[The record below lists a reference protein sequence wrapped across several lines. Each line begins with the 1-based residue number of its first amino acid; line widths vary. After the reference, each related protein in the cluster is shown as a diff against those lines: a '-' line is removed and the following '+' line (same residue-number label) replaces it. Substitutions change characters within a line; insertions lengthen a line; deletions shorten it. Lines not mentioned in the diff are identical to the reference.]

1 METLFTDLT
10 ISMSDFKKNPAKV
23 LREAGD
29 RPVAVLNHNKAAF
42 YLIEPGLYETMLEDL
57 ADLRITPLLR
67 TRLAERDKAV
77 EVDIDSV

>member
-1 METLFTDLT
+1 MEKLYSDLT

-42 YLIEPGLYETMLEDL
+42 YLVEPGLFETMLEDL
-57 ADLRITPLLR
+57 EDARILPLVRVRQADR
-67 TRLAERDKAV
+67 EKAIV
-77 EVDIDSV
+77 VDIDRI